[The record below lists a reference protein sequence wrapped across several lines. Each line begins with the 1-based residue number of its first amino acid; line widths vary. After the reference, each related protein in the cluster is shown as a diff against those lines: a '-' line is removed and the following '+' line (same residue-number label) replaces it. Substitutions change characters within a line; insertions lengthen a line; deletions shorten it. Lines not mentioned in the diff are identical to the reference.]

1 MVEKLRQYAA
11 QENRTLSKM
20 TETIFWLFGT
30 NGETE
35 EKNSP
40 PALVQAFIFSWFS
53 RRSRRSPFRRHT
65 SGRTTRPPNE
75 GGVTPQA
82 GR

>member
-20 TETIFWLFGT
+20 AETILWLYWS
-30 NGETE
+30 NRETE
-35 EKNSP
+35 EKKC
-40 PALVQAFIFSWFS
+40 AAAHVEAGIFSWFS
-53 RRSRRSPFRRHT
+53 RRSRRSPFRRHI